1 MGKHLQNH
9 LAFVILQIYNILQES
24 RVYGKYALLEKIK
37 EVLPLKKLIS
47 VFLVVILI
55 ATILPGCGIF
65 DSDSDSGNHSHSAQK
80 CTLCNGAGKTKCSWC
95 QGKGYMKVSDIQYP
109 CNSCAGSGKANC
121 LGCSGTGYKGGSGSS
136 NSGNVIVPNIGI
148 GSGSS
153 ASTCY
158 TCKGAGKVTC
168 SSCHGTGYLENTQYA
183 PDFGY
188 GGGSYQTSQRCYAC
202 SGSGLVM
209 CTSCMGDGFN

>member
-1 MGKHLQNH
+1 M
-9 LAFVILQIYNILQES
+9 
-24 RVYGKYALLEKIK
+24 
-37 EVLPLKKLIS
+37 KKLIS
-47 VFLVVILI
+47 VFLVVVLI
-55 ATILPGCGIF
+55 ATVLSGCGIF
-65 DSDSDSGNHSHSAQK
+65 DSDSGSGSRSSQK
-80 CTLCNGAGKTKCSWC
+80 CTLCSGAGKTTCSWC

-109 CNSCAGSGKANC
+109 CNSCGGSGKANC
-121 LGCSGTGYKGGSGSS
+121 LGCSGTGYKGGSSS
-136 NSGNVIVPNIGI
+136 NSGNVILPNIGI
-148 GSGSS
+148 SGGSS

-168 SSCHGTGYLENTQYA
+168 SSCHGTGYLGNTQYA

-188 GGGSYQTSQRCYAC
+188 GSGSYQTSQRCYAC